1 MVDQN
6 EAYTFQKRGIF
17 YFSKRVPSD
26 LREFYKV
33 SRLTYSL
40 KTKCPKLANTQVK
53 EALHKLSLY
62 WNKVRMDKE
71 LPCSQFLV
79 SAKNNQSNYL
89 SIKFTKA
96 AHLYQES
103 KGKHRGITFYNS
115 VQRATRYIIS
125 SIGDKNLAS
134 YTRANANSFRD
145 YLLEREL
152 AGSSITRILAIVKAI
167 FNFANN
173 EYGLSL
179 KNHFSGLQYDR
190 FARVESREPI
200 PIDNIRVIQKRCIEI
215 DDDLR
220 WLVALISDTGMRL
233 AEATGLLIEDIRLNT
248 EVPLVSVRSYSWRRL
263 KTKGSKRDIPLV
275 GKASWS
281 AKRIKEMSK
290 SKFAFPR
297 YNTSTF
303 TNTNTASASLNKWL
317 RSEGFGQYTMHCF
330 RHSLRDRLRYVDCP
344 FEITD
349 QIGGWS
355 NKTVG
360 QNYGNGYRLCDLN
373 IWMQR
378 MV

>member
-40 KTKCPKLANTQVK
+40 KTKCPKLAKTKVMD
-53 EALHKLSLY
+53 AIHKLELY

-79 SAKNNQSNYL
+79 SAKNNQSNDL

-96 AHLYQES
+96 AHLYLES
-103 KGKHRGITFYNS
+103 KAKNKGVTFYNS
-115 VQRATRYIIS
+115 VQRATRYITC
-125 SIGDKNLAS
+125 SIGDKYLVS

-145 YLLEREL
+145 YLLKREL

-190 FARVESREPI
+190 FARVGSRDPI
-200 PIDNIRVIQKRCIEI
+200 PIDDIRAIQKRCIEI
-215 DDDLR
+215 DDELR
-220 WLVALISDTGMRL
+220 WLVVLISDTGMRL
-233 AEATGLLIEDIRLNT
+233 AEATGLLAEDIRLDS
-248 EVPLVSVRSYSWRRL
+248 EVPFVSVQSHPWRPL
-263 KTKGSKRDIPLV
+263 KTKGSKRYIPLV
-275 GKASWS
+275 GKALWS
-281 AKRIKEMSK
+281 AKRIKEMSQ

-297 YNTSTF
+297 YNTSSF

-317 RSEGFGQYTMHCF
+317 RGEGYNEYTMHSF
-330 RHSLRDRLRYVDCP
+330 RHSLRDRLRYVACP
-344 FEITD
+344 SEITD

-360 QNYGNGYRLCDLN
+360 QGYGNGYRLCDLN
-373 IWMQR
+373 KWMQKL
-378 MV
+378 V